1 MIFDLNR
8 YSWKDWRH
16 EMRELLS
23 LALPMM
29 IGQVATL
36 AIGVADTVMS
46 GRASKADLAAV
57 GLGSSVFSTVFIT
70 LLGVMAVLNPIIA
83 QLHGSGKKGEVGECG
98 RQGLWFGLIWGVVGA
113 ALLGV
118 LIEPMKNYLQLDD
131 YVKQQLGDY
140 LFYVAL
146 GMPAALLYRAL
157 HTYASSL
164 NQPKPIMWIS
174 WAALLLNIPL
184 NYVFIYGE
192 LGFPKLGGSGTGVAT
207 AAVYWFSLAALWW
220 YIARSPKFGEF
231 GLFERFSRPDFA
243 TLKSFWH
250 LGWVIGFSYFLE
262 VSLFSFIVWLI
273 APLGANFVAAQQVVM
288 SISGTIYMIPQA
300 VGAAAT
306 VRVGYAIGRRQFARS
321 RYISGVALVVGWLL
335 SVGTVLFMAFGR
347 FDLVRAYTSDVDV
360 AKLAVVLMLFS
371 AAYQVVDFTQTIASY
386 ALRGYKLTRVPMC
399 IHAVA
404 FWLLGLLPGY
414 VLAYPF
420 GMGIYGFWTALI
432 VSLTAAAVALVWYLE
447 KSSLLAKINRGL

>member
-1 MIFDLNR
+1 M
-8 YSWKDWRH
+8 
-16 EMRELLS
+16 
-23 LALPMM
+23 
-29 IGQVATL
+29 
-36 AIGVADTVMS
+36 
-46 GRASKADLAAV
+46 
-57 GLGSSVFSTVFIT
+57 
-70 LLGVMAVLNPIIA
+70 
-83 QLHGSGKKGEVGECG
+83 
-98 RQGLWFGLIWGVVGA
+98 
-113 ALLGV
+113 
-118 LIEPMKNYLQLDD
+118 
-131 YVKQQLGDY
+131 
-140 LFYVAL
+140 
-146 GMPAALLYRAL
+146 
-157 HTYASSL
+157 
-164 NQPKPIMWIS
+164 
-174 WAALLLNIPL
+174 
-184 NYVFIYGE
+184 
-192 LGFPKLGGSGTGVAT
+192 
-207 AAVYWFSLAALWW
+207 
-220 YIARSPKFGEF
+220 
-231 GLFERFSRPDFA
+231 
-243 TLKSFWH
+243 
-250 LGWVIGFSYFLE
+250 IGFSYFLE

-347 FDLVRAYTSDVDV
+347 FDLVGAYTSDVDV